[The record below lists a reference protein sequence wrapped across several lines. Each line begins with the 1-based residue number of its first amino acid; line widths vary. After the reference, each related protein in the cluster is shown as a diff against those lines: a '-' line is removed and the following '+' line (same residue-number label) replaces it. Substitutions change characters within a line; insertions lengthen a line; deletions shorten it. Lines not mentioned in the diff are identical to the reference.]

1 MLKLKTFTG
10 INNVMPQARKGQ
22 TELASARNVEIGLSD
37 EIRRRSG
44 YQRLHDDCHKNLWLS
59 PHFTLFTC
67 GGDLTALHPDG
78 TRALLYP
85 ALGMARVWYC
95 DLPDGR
101 VCFSNGLICG
111 ITDGR
116 SCMPWGV
123 PLPKQAGQAQAV
135 AGGLDAGTYLYAL
148 SHVRDSDGLEGGAVL
163 CGQVEVPQ
171 GGGILIQGLAAEPGY
186 GTQVYL
192 SGPNGSQLFVAGF
205 TPGAAFSYLGTADNL
220 TVPCRTEHQM
230 PAMAG
235 RLMVGWNGRVLVADG
250 TVLRASLPYQ
260 PELFNGLGDFY
271 QFTAPIT
278 AVQPVDDGVWVGT
291 ERELAFLAG
300 SSFDALSYR
309 SVSNEPVVLGSGVSA
324 PGDMVGLGE
333 GRRGSGAA
341 MLCILGGSIAC
352 GFNGGE
358 LYRITQG
365 RYRTTAR
372 EVAATFRMENEV
384 PQYLAVEQ

>member
-1 MLKLKTFTG
+1 MLTLKKFTG
-10 INNVMPQARKGQ
+10 INNVMPLARQGK
-22 TELASARNVEIGLSD
+22 TELASARNVEIGMS
-37 EIRRRSG
+37 EEVRRRAG
-44 YQRLHDDCHKNLWLS
+44 YVRLDDNCYKNLWQS
-59 PHFTLFTC
+59 PRFMLFTC

-85 ALGMARVWYC
+85 ALGIARVWFC

-123 PLPKQAGQAQAV
+123 RLPQQAGQAQAV

-148 SHVRDSDGLEGGAVL
+148 AHVRDSDGLEGGAVL
-163 CGQVEVPQ
+163 GGQVEVPQ
-171 GGGILIQGLAAEPGY
+171 GGGILIQGLAVEPGH

-192 SGPNGSQLFVAGF
+192 SSPNGSQLFLAGF
-205 TPGAAFSYLGTADNL
+205 TPGGAFSFLGTADNL
-220 TVPCRTEHQM
+220 TVPCRTEHLM
-230 PAMAG
+230 PAMPG
-235 RLMVGWNGRVLVADG
+235 RLMTWWNGRVLVADG
-250 TVLRASLPYQ
+250 SVLRASMPFQ

-278 AVQPVDDGVWVGT
+278 AVQPVDDGMWVGT

-300 SSFDALSYR
+300 SSFDGLAYR
-309 SVSNEPVVLGSGVSA
+309 NVSNEGVVLGSGVSV
-324 PGDMVGLGE
+324 PGDMVGLGD
-333 GRRGSGAA
+333 GGRGSGTA
-341 MLCILGGSIAC
+341 MLCILGGSITA
-352 GFNGGE
+352 GFNSGS
-358 LYRITQG
+358 LRRITQG
-365 RYRTTAR
+365 RYQTAAR
-372 EVAATFRMENEV
+372 EVAATFRLENGV